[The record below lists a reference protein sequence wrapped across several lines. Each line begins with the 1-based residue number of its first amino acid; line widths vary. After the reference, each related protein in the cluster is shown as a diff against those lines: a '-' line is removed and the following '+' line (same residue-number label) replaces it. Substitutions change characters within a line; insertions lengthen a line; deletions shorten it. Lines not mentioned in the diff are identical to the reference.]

1 MAKRCKTERKAKKIS
16 KALSITLAVL
26 FGITLITVLCVMI
39 IPELVYSLTTLA
51 KSLPGELERVIDF
64 LRNGIDTE
72 VFWGETL
79 KNFIDNAFNAFN
91 NWITTGLPELAG
103 NMLTYLT
110 DSVIGIVGFLVN
122 FFIGI
127 VVAVYVLCDKDKF
140 RGQTKKL
147 LFAFCK
153 PKTANMVIDTAR
165 HGHEIFGG
173 FLTGKIIDSLIVGIV
188 NAIFMLITGMPYV
201 VLISVLVGVTNIIP
215 FSARLSAASPARCC
229 CC

>member
-1 MAKRCKTERKAKKIS
+1 MFLDLRFAPFLAKRCKTERKAKKIS

-91 NWITTGLPELAG
+91 NWITTGLPETRISSADRRKSCSLRSA
-103 NMLTYLT
+103 
-110 DSVIGIVGFLVN
+110 SRKRRIWSSIPR
-122 FFIGI
+122 
-127 VVAVYVLCDKDKF
+127 A
-140 RGQTKKL
+140 
-147 LFAFCK
+147 
-153 PKTANMVIDTAR
+153 TATR
-165 HGHEIFGG
+165 
-173 FLTGKIIDSLIVGIV
+173 
-188 NAIFMLITGMPYV
+188 
-201 VLISVLVGVTNIIP
+201 
-215 FSARLSAASPARCC
+215 FSAAF
-229 CC
+229 